1 MVVDGGVYTSNGE
14 GSPAVYVTADVSIH
28 DAELNA
34 TGSEALCMEGLNTV
48 RLHDCDLSGDMEDL
62 PQNDNTWT
70 VIVYQSMSGDAQIG
84 KGRFEMSGGT
94 LTIQLYLCMQ
104 KAQYDESFGIA
115 LVLLVFVLAINMLT
129 KYLSK
134 KFNVETRD

>member
-48 RLHDCDLSGDMEDL
+48 RLYDCDLSGDMEDL

-70 VIVYQSMSGDAQIG
+70 VIVYQSMSGDSQVGEGALRCPAARCNRAMAACFIRPTPRASLSSAAL
-84 KGRFEMSGGT
+84 KLRGGG
-94 LTIQLYLCMQ
+94 QR
-104 KAQYDESFGIA
+104 
-115 LVLLVFVLAINMLT
+115 VLPARN
-129 KYLSK
+129 
-134 KFNVETRD
+134 RQCQ